1 MGAREAYNCLMNRPV
16 RIVVAALALL
26 LIVVA
31 SALAAPSDRG
41 RDQMAPLA
49 ASHQP
54 ESPGNQGDDPD
65 ELTEEDSDGPPSA
78 DALARLVD
86 RLAEAG
92 IATDAD
98 TIAALA
104 ADYGVGGAIRL
115 LAWADASGLSTGDL
129 AARFDGGQGWGEI
142 ARELDL
148 HPGIG
153 SIMGNGGGGPPD
165 HAQGLGRE
173 GAPGQQDN

>member
-1 MGAREAYNCLMNRPV
+1 MDAREAYNCLMNRPV

-65 ELTEEDSDGPPSA
+65 ELTDEDSDGPPSA
-78 DALARLVD
+78 EQLARLVD
-86 RLAEAG
+86 RLADAG
-92 IATDAD
+92 IATDSNTAD
-98 TIAALA
+98 AIAALA

-115 LAWADASGLSTGDL
+115 LAWADASGLSTADL

-153 SIMGNGGGGPPD
+153 SIMGKGGG
-165 HAQGLGRE
+165 QGHGRE
-173 GAPGQQDN
+173 QAPGQQR

>member
-1 MGAREAYNCLMNRPV
+1 MNRTV

-31 SALAAPSDRG
+31 SAVAAPSDRG

-86 RLAEAG
+86 RLADAG
-92 IATDAD
+92 IATDSNTAD
-98 TIAALA
+98 AIAALA

-153 SIMGNGGGGPPD
+153 SIMGNGGG
-165 HAQGLGRE
+165 HGRDQ
-173 GAPGQQDN
+173 APGQQR

>member
-1 MGAREAYNCLMNRPV
+1 MNRSV

-31 SALAAPSDRG
+31 TALAAPSDRG
-41 RDQMAPLA
+41 RDRMAPLA

-54 ESPGNQGDDPD
+54 ESPGNQDGDDPD
-65 ELTEEDSDGPPSA
+65 ELTEDDSDGPPSA

-86 RLAEAG
+86 RLADAG

-115 LAWADASGLSTGDL
+115 LAWADASELSTGDL

-153 SIMGNGGGGPPD
+153 SIMGKGGG
-165 HAQGLGRE
+165 QGHGRDQ
-173 GAPGQQDN
+173 APGQQR